1 MTIIL
6 GIETSCDDTAAA
18 VVSDGRVIHSN
29 IVSSQLDLH
38 AQFGG
43 VFPEASVARPCRI
56 HQRGRHSGYVRCRH
70 EATASSMLSP
80 SRKDR
85 A

>member
-29 IVSSQLDLH
+29 VVSSQLDLH

-43 VFPEASVARPCRI
+43 VFPEVAS
-56 HQRGRHSGYVRCRH
+56 
-70 EATASSMLSP
+70 
-80 SRKDR
+80 R
-85 A
+85 AHAESISAVVKQAMCDAGT